1 MGNAVCTVNYP
12 NSLSHGVPSMTS
24 GKVGDTAPGMIRLE
38 KREGTAVGVE
48 GRITFRKNIKTTRWS
63 YKKTNSSEIGGSV
76 SIERGV
82 TVDPIQEKAEVSAKV

>member
-1 MGNAVCTVNYP
+1 
-12 NSLSHGVPSMTS
+12 MTS

-63 YKKTNSSEIGGSV
+63 YKKTNESGIGGSI